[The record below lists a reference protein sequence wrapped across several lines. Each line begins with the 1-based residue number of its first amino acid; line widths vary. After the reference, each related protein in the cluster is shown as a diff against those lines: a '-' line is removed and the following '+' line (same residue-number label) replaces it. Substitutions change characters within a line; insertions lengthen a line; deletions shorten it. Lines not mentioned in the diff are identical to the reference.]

1 MRIFAPTLS
10 LKTHPKMSHLCI
22 DIGNTRTKL
31 ATFAADDS
39 MIDLQF
45 VPHIET
51 IEAVDKIL
59 VAQQISHCILSSVA
73 TRDAALIAFLSQNT
87 HFIELS
93 HRTHIP
99 IDNRYKTPETLGKDR
114 LAAVIAANYLYPN
127 EAVLVID
134 AGSCITFD
142 FIDGHACYWGGS
154 ITPGIKMRFK
164 AMHHFTGRL
173 PLMALPEN
181 IPSLTENTTATAMQ
195 SGIYW
200 GVLAEVEGIIKAYQK
215 DFPHLQII
223 VTGGDTDFL
232 KQHLSIDVQADPY
245 LVLQGLHRILQ
256 YNIELDET
264 HA

>member
-10 LKTHPKMSHLCI
+10 LKTHPKMSQLCI
-22 DIGNTRTKL
+22 DIGNTRAKL
-31 ATFAADDS
+31 ATFAADNS
-39 MIDLQF
+39 MSDLQF
-45 VPHIET
+45 VPYIET

-73 TRDAALIAFLSQNT
+73 TPDVALIAFLRQNT
-87 HFIELS
+87 RFLELS
-93 HRTHIP
+93 HQTRIP

-114 LAAVIAANYLYPN
+114 LAAVIAANFVYPN

-142 FIDGHACYWGGS
+142 FIDHHACYWGGS

-173 PLMALPEN
+173 PLIALPEN
-181 IPSLTENTTATAMQ
+181 TPNLTENTTMTAMQ

-200 GVLAEVEGIIKAYQK
+200 GILAEVEGIIGAYQK
-215 DFPHLQII
+215 DFPHLQIML
-223 VTGGDTDFL
+223 TGGDMDFL
-232 KQHLSIDVQADPY
+232 KQHLSPDVQAAPY

-256 YNIELDET
+256 YNIALDK
-264 HA
+264 AGA